1 MATMLSQKLV
11 EAQEANDA
19 VRDFMRRFEV
29 GQLLRTCR
37 ARKTKGFSVVE
48 LFTYL
53 LCCMFSPISTYM
65 SMRIGSY
72 REAFSKNTLYRFCN
86 NAEINWHRFVRL
98 LSETVIRCFFRPA
111 TSDQRIQY
119 FIFDD
124 TPFAKSGKKTELVAK
139 FFNHV
144 TMKYEKGFRILT
156 LLWSDEYSNV
166 PIDFCPLSS
175 GKDALLACPARKC
188 DGRSLAG
195 KIRKQARQKAPEI
208 ILGMLKDAI
217 KVGHRAKYV
226 LFDSWFATPKGITD
240 IKKKLSLDV
249 LAMLKKSSKV
259 FYEYQDQQMD
269 LKKIYAMNRKR
280 PGRSKYLLSVEV
292 NLIQKE
298 KGKIVSRIPVR
309 IVFVRNRSNR
319 KDWIALIS
327 TDLDISEHEIIR
339 RYGVRWNI
347 EVYFKTCKQYLKLR
361 KECNSTSFD
370 ALTCHLAIVC
380 VRYMILSVCQRASAD
395 DRTIGELF
403 WLITAEAAEISF
415 SRSLALLL
423 EALLD
428 TVREFFAV
436 SDVQME
442 AFTHRFLTRLPQHL
456 RSALGFVDRGAC
468 AG

>member
-1 MATMLSQKLV
+1 MATILTQRLA
-11 EAQEANDA
+11 EAQEANDT
-19 VRDFMRRFEV
+19 VRRFMRRFEV
-29 GQLLRTCR
+29 GKLLGACR
-37 ARKTKGFSVVE
+37 AHKARGFSVVE
-48 LFTYL
+48 LFAYL

-72 REAFSKNTLYRFCN
+72 KEPFSKNTIYRFCN
-86 NAEINWHRFVRL
+86 NANINWHRFVRL
-98 LSETVIRCFFRPA
+98 LSEKIIDSFMRPA
-111 TSDQRIQY
+111 TSDQRIEY

-144 TMKYEKGFRILT
+144 TMKYQKGFRILT

-166 PIDFCPLSS
+166 PVDFCPLSS
-175 GKDALLACPARKC
+175 GNDKLLTCPAKSC
-188 DGRSLAG
+188 DGRSIAG
-195 KIRKQARQKAPEI
+195 RIRKQARQKAPD
-208 ILGMLKDAI
+208 LLLRMLKDAR
-217 KVGHRAKYV
+217 KAGHRANYV
-226 LFDSWFATPKGITD
+226 LFDSWFATPKGITA
-240 IKKKLSLDV
+240 IKKELSLNV

-259 FYEYQDQQMD
+259 YYEYLDEQYD
-269 LKKIYAMNRKR
+269 LKRIYAMNRKR

-298 KGKIVSRIPVR
+298 KGHIVSRIPVR
-309 IVFVRNRSNR
+309 IVFVRNRANR

-327 TDLDISEHEIIR
+327 TDLSITEEEIIR

-347 EVYFKTCKQYLKLR
+347 EVFFKTCKQYLKML

-380 VRYMILSVCQRASAD
+380 VRYMILSVSQRASAD

-403 WLITAEAAEISF
+403 WHITAEVAEISF
-415 SRSLALLL
+415 NKTLSLIL

-428 TVREFFAV
+428 TVREFFTV
-436 SDVQME
+436 SDEQME
-442 AFTHRFLTRLPQHL
+442 QFTQAFVARLPEHL
-456 RSALGFVDRGAC
+456 RSVLGVSATSC